1 MSITIKDL
9 ARLANV
15 SRGTVDR
22 VVNNR
27 GGVEENTK
35 KLIEE
40 LIITHNFKP
49 NKVAAGLKK
58 QSNPYKIGIILNSV
72 GNEFFDD
79 VILGIEQ
86 AKGEYADFGL
96 EFFITKLKGY
106 NVQKQLSAMDGY
118 IESKLD
124 AVIMT
129 PINDKRVADKI
140 NFCTEN
146 NIFVLTLNSDIE
158 HCSRLCYVGCNY
170 HASGKTSAGMVNLV
184 NRYSNSKNIAIVSG
198 SYSVLGHNQRIEGF
212 QSVLDK
218 KLSIVEIIEC
228 NDDEEIAYE
237 KTSELLKH
245 KDIDILF
252 VAAGG
257 VIGTVKAAESS
268 GKDIQIYTFD
278 DTPHIKEL
286 LQSGKIVATVTQ
298 QAYLQGY
305 QVVKILYD
313 KLINKE
319 QVKDYYT
326 KLNIEIKYNC

>member
-27 GGVEENTK
+27 GGVEEKTK
-35 KLIEE
+35 QAIEE
-40 LIITHNFKP
+40 LIKKHNFKP

-79 VILGIEQ
+79 VLLGMEQ
-86 AKGEYADFGL
+86 AKRDYADFGL
-96 EFFITKLKGY
+96 EFSITKLKGY
-106 NVQKQLSAMDGY
+106 RVEKQLSAMDEY
-118 IESKLD
+118 INNKLD
-124 AVIMT
+124 AIIVT
-129 PINDKRVADKI
+129 PINDKRVAEKI
-140 NFCTEN
+140 NFCMQN
-146 NIFVLTLNSDIE
+146 NILVLTLNSDIE
-158 HCSRLCYVGCNY
+158 HSLRLCYVGCDY
-170 HASGKTSAGMVNLV
+170 LASGKTAAGMVNLV
-184 NRYSNSKNIAIVSG
+184 NRFTENKNIAIISG

-212 QSVLDK
+212 KSVLDN
-218 KLSIVEIIEC
+218 KLNIVDIIEC
-228 NDDEEIAYE
+228 NDDEEIAFE
-237 KTSELLKH
+237 KTSELLKN

-257 VIGTVKAAESS
+257 VVGTVKAEERF

-286 LQSGKIVATVTQ
+286 LINEKIVATVTQ

-305 QVVKILYD
+305 QSIKILYD
-313 KLINKE
+313 KFINKE
-319 QVKDYYT
+319 QVQDYYT
-326 KLNIEIKYNC
+326 KLNIEIKYNS